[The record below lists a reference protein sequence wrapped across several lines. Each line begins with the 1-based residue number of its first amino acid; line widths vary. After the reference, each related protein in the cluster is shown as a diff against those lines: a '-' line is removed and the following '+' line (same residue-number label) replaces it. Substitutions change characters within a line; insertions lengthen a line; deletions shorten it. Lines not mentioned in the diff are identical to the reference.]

1 MSNYREY
8 IRTELLEKASRLFPN
23 NPRLQMLYQIG
34 FLEAQLGEAM
44 RDDNKNYYRFRKAL
58 DRLDRKLR

>member
-1 MSNYREY
+1 
-8 IRTELLEKASRLFPN
+8 
-23 NPRLQMLYQIG
+23 MLYQIG